1 MNLNGLGVA
10 LITPFTQQDEI
21 DELALSQLTD
31 RVINEGVDYIVA
43 LGTTAE
49 TPTLTAEE
57 KQRVLS
63 IVAEAN
69 GKRVPLV
76 LGMGSNATKS
86 LCTELQQLEASRFDA
101 ILSVTPFYNKPS
113 QQGLIAHYAEVAS
126 ASPLPVILYNVPSRT
141 GVNMTPETV
150 LELAHSSS
158 QIIGI
163 KEACGDYAQIDAIT
177 QHAPDGFSVLSGDDA
192 TAIPSILNGASGV
205 ISVIGQGMIDHTVA
219 AVKLA
224 LQKDETALSLHH
236 SLLPMIDLIF
246 EQGNPA
252 GIKALLSMQNDLL
265 PNVRLP
271 LLPATSDL
279 AARIGEELQKLRSI
293 TV

>member
-21 DELALSQLTD
+21 DELALSQLTE

-49 TPTLTAEE
+49 TPTLTDEE
-57 KQRVLS
+57 KKRILS

-86 LCTELQQLEASRFDA
+86 LCLELKQIDTRRFDA
-101 ILSVTPFYNKPS
+101 VLSVTPFYNKPS
-113 QQGLIAHYAEVAS
+113 QQGLIAHYTEVAS

-150 LELAHSSS
+150 LELAHSTS
-158 QIIGI
+158 QIIGV
-163 KEACGDYAQIDAIT
+163 KEACGDYAQIDALT
-177 QHAPDGFSVLSGDDA
+177 LHAPDGFSVLSGDDA
-192 TAIPSILNGASGV
+192 TAIPSILNGANGV
-205 ISVIGQGMIDHTVA
+205 ISVVGQGMIDHTVT

-224 LQKDETALSLHH
+224 LQKNEDALGLHH
-236 SLLPMIDLIF
+236 ALLPMIDLIF
-246 EQGNPA
+246 EQGNPS
-252 GIKALLSMQNDLL
+252 GIKALLSKQSDIL

-271 LLPATSDL
+271 LMPATSDL
-279 AARIGEELQKLRSI
+279 VARIGEELQKLRSI

>member
-49 TPTLTAEE
+49 TPTLTAKE

-63 IVAEAN
+63 IVTEAN
-69 GKRVPLV
+69 EKRVPLV

-86 LCTELQQLEASRFDA
+86 LCAELKQLDALRFDA
-101 ILSVTPFYNKPS
+101 ILSVTPYYNKPS
-113 QQGLIAHYAEVAS
+113 QQGLVAHYTDVAL

-141 GVNMTPETV
+141 GVNMTSQTV
-150 LELAHSSS
+150 LELAYSFS

-163 KEACGDYAQIDAIT
+163 KEACGDYAQIDALT
-177 QHAPDGFSVLSGDDA
+177 KHAPEGFSVLSGDDS
-192 TAIPSILNGASGV
+192 TAIPSILNGANGV
-205 ISVIGQGMIDHTVA
+205 ISVIGQGMTDYTVA

-224 LQKDETALSLHH
+224 LQKDEAALGLHH
-236 SLLPMIDLIF
+236 AILPMIDLIF
-246 EQGNPA
+246 EQGNPT
-252 GIKALLSMQNDLL
+252 GIKALLSKQSDLL

-271 LLPATSDL
+271 LVPATSDL
-279 AARIGEELQKLRSI
+279 ALRIGAELQKLRSI

>member
-10 LITPFTQQDEI
+10 LVTPFTQQDEI
-21 DELALSQLTD
+21 DELALSQLTE

-49 TPTLTAEE
+49 TPTLSDEE
-57 KQRVLS
+57 KKRVLS
-63 IVAEAN
+63 IVYEAN

-76 LGMGSNATKS
+76 LGMGSNVTKS
-86 LCTELQQLEASRFDA
+86 LCAELKKIDTRRFDA
-101 ILSVTPFYNKPS
+101 VLSVTPFYNKPS
-113 QQGLIAHYAEVAS
+113 QRGLIAHYTEVAS

-150 LELAHSSS
+150 LELAHSTS

-163 KEACGDYAQIDAIT
+163 KEACGDYAQIDALT
-177 QHAPDGFSVLSGDDA
+177 LHAPDGFSVLSGDDA
-192 TAIPSILNGASGV
+192 TAIPSILNGANGV
-205 ISVIGQGMIDHTVA
+205 ISVVGQGMIDHTA
-219 AVKLA
+219 TAVKLA
-224 LQKDETALSLHH
+224 LQKNEDALGLHH
-236 SLLPMIDLIF
+236 ALLPMIDLIF
-246 EQGNPA
+246 EQGNPS
-252 GIKALLSMQNDLL
+252 GIKALLSKQSDIL

-271 LLPATSDL
+271 LIPATSDL
-279 AARIGEELQKLRSI
+279 VARIGEELQKLRSI

>member
-10 LITPFTQQDEI
+10 LITPFTPQDEI

-69 GKRVPLV
+69 GNRVPLV

-86 LCTELQQLEASRFDA
+86 LCAELQQLDTRRFDA
-101 ILSVTPFYNKPS
+101 ILSVTPYYNKPS
-113 QQGLIAHYAEVAS
+113 QKGLIAHYAEVAS

-163 KEACGDYAQIDAIT
+163 KEACGDYAQLDAISH
-177 QHAPDGFSVLSGDDA
+177 HAPDGFSVLSGDDA
-192 TAIPSILNGASGV
+192 TAIPSILNGAKGV
-205 ISVIGQGMIDHTVA
+205 ISVIGQGMIDYTVA

-224 LQKDETALSLHH
+224 LQKDETALELHH
-236 SLLPMIDLIF
+236 TLLPMIDLIF

-252 GIKALLSMQNDLL
+252 GIKALLAKQSDILQ
-265 PNVRLP
+265 NVRLP
-271 LLPATSDL
+271 LMPATPDL
-279 AARIGEELQKLRSI
+279 AVRIGDELQKLRSI

>member
-21 DELALSQLTD
+21 DELALSQLTE

-49 TPTLTAEE
+49 TPTLTDEE
-57 KQRVLS
+57 KKRILS

-86 LCTELQQLEASRFDA
+86 LCTELKQIDTRRFDA
-101 ILSVTPFYNKPS
+101 VLSVTPFYNKPS
-113 QQGLIAHYAEVAS
+113 QQGLIAHYTEVAS

-150 LELAHSSS
+150 LELAHSTSRF
-158 QIIGI
+158 IGV
-163 KEACGDYAQIDAIT
+163 KEACGDYAQIDALT
-177 QHAPDGFSVLSGDDA
+177 LHAPDEFSVLSGDDA
-192 TAIPSILNGASGV
+192 TAIPSILNGANGV
-205 ISVIGQGMIDHTVA
+205 ISVVGQGMIDHTVT

-224 LQKDETALSLHH
+224 LQKNEDALGLHH
-236 SLLPMIDLIF
+236 ALLPMIDLIF
-246 EQGNPA
+246 EQGNPS
-252 GIKALLSMQNDLL
+252 GIKALLSKQSDIL

-271 LLPATSDL
+271 LMPATSDL
-279 AARIGEELQKLRSI
+279 VARIGEELQKLRSI

>member
-10 LITPFTQQDEI
+10 LITPFTPQDEI

-49 TPTLTAEE
+49 TPALTAEE

-63 IVAEAN
+63 IVTEAN
-69 GKRVPLV
+69 GNRVPLV

-86 LCTELQQLEASRFDA
+86 LCAELQQLDARRFDA
-101 ILSVTPFYNKPS
+101 ILSVTPYYNKPS
-113 QQGLIAHYAEVAS
+113 QQGLIAHFAEVAS

-158 QIIGI
+158 HIIGI
-163 KEACGDYAQIDAIT
+163 KEACGDYNQLDAIT

-192 TAIPSILNGASGV
+192 TAIPSILNGAKGV
-205 ISVIGQGMIDHTVA
+205 ISVIGQGMIDYTVA

-224 LQKDETALSLHH
+224 LQKEEAALELHH
-236 SLLPMIDLIF
+236 ALLPMIDLIF

-252 GIKALLSMQNDLL
+252 GIKALLAKQSDILQ
-265 PNVRLP
+265 NVRLP
-271 LLPATSDL
+271 LMPATPDL
-279 AARIGEELQKLRSI
+279 AVRIGDELQKLRSI

>member
-10 LITPFTQQDEI
+10 LVTPFTQQDEI
-21 DELALSQLTD
+21 DELALSQLTE

-49 TPTLTAEE
+49 TPTLSDEE
-57 KQRVLS
+57 KKRVLS
-63 IVAEAN
+63 IVSEAN

-76 LGMGSNATKS
+76 LGMGSNVTKS
-86 LCTELQQLEASRFDA
+86 LCVELKKIDTRRFDA
-101 ILSVTPFYNKPS
+101 VLSVTPFYNKPS
-113 QQGLIAHYAEVAS
+113 QRGLIAHYTEVAS

-150 LELAHSSS
+150 LELAHSTS

-163 KEACGDYAQIDAIT
+163 KEACGDYAQIDALT
-177 QHAPDGFSVLSGDDA
+177 LHAPDGFSVLSGDDA
-192 TAIPSILNGASGV
+192 TAIPSILNGANGV
-205 ISVIGQGMIDHTVA
+205 ISVVGQGMIDHTVT

-224 LQKDETALSLHH
+224 LQKNEDALGLHH
-236 SLLPMIDLIF
+236 ALLPMIDLIF
-246 EQGNPA
+246 EQGNPS
-252 GIKALLSMQNDLL
+252 GIKALLSKQSDIL

-271 LLPATSDL
+271 LIPATSDL
-279 AARIGEELQKLRSI
+279 VARIGEELQKLRSI

>member
-177 QHAPDGFSVLSGDDA
+177 QHAPNGFSVLSGDDA

-205 ISVIGQGMIDHTVA
+205 ISVIGQGMIDHTLA

-271 LLPATSDL
+271 LIPATSDL
-279 AARIGEELQKLRSI
+279 ALRIGAELQKLRSI

>member
-1 MNLNGLGVA
+1 
-10 LITPFTQQDEI
+10 
-21 DELALSQLTD
+21 
-31 RVINEGVDYIVA
+31 VA

-49 TPTLTAEE
+49 TPTLTDEE
-57 KQRVLS
+57 KKRILS

-86 LCTELQQLEASRFDA
+86 LCTELKQIDTRRFDA
-101 ILSVTPFYNKPS
+101 VLSVTPFYNKPS
-113 QQGLIAHYAEVAS
+113 QQGLIAHYTEVAS

-150 LELAHSSS
+150 LELAHSTS
-158 QIIGI
+158 QIIGV
-163 KEACGDYAQIDAIT
+163 KEACGDYAQIDALT
-177 QHAPDGFSVLSGDDA
+177 LHAPDGFSVLSGDDA
-192 TAIPSILNGASGV
+192 TAIPSILNGANGV
-205 ISVIGQGMIDHTVA
+205 ISVVGQGMIDHTVT

-224 LQKDETALSLHH
+224 LQKNEDALGLHH
-236 SLLPMIDLIF
+236 ALLPMIDLIF
-246 EQGNPA
+246 EQGNPS
-252 GIKALLSMQNDLL
+252 GIKALLSKQSDIL

-271 LLPATSDL
+271 LMPATSDL
-279 AARIGEELQKLRSI
+279 VARIGEELQKLRSI

>member
-49 TPTLTAEE
+49 TPTLTPEE
-57 KQRVLS
+57 KKRVLS

-86 LCTELQQLEASRFDA
+86 LCAELREVDVRRFDA
-101 ILSVTPFYNKPS
+101 VLSVTPFYNKPS
-113 QQGLIAHYAEVAS
+113 QQGLIAHYTEVAS

-150 LELAHSSS
+150 LELAHSTS

-163 KEACGDYAQIDAIT
+163 KEAFGDYAQIDALT
-177 QHAPDGFSVLSGDDA
+177 LHAPDGFSVLSGDDA
-192 TAIPSILNGASGV
+192 TAIPSILNGANGV
-205 ISVIGQGMIDHTVA
+205 ISVIGQGMTDHTVT

-224 LQKDETALSLHH
+224 LQKNEDALGIHH
-236 SLLPMIDLIF
+236 ALLPMIDLIF
-246 EQGNPA
+246 EQGNPS
-252 GIKALLSMQNDLL
+252 GIKALLSKQSDIL

-279 AARIGEELQKLRSI
+279 VARIGEELQKLRSI